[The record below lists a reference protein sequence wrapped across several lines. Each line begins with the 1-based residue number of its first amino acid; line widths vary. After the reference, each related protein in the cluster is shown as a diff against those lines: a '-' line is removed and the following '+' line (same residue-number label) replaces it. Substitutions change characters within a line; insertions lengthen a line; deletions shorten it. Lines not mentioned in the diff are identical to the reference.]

1 MKIFLEK
8 GKLIENEWNE
18 KNVKLNSLINDCINI
33 ENNIKDIK
41 MIKEKLTK
49 YISINL
55 EIKFNQ
61 EEDNVDSFIKTI
73 KSFGMIEIK
82 EDDINK
88 FIRIIKEKI
97 DDYKYENIKTKLVYD
112 DNKEG
117 QNYSNCHSKCNN
129 VPNTISLITTNNNK
143 NLGYLEVYQ

>member
-1 MKIFLEK
+1 
-8 GKLIENEWNE
+8 
-18 KNVKLNSLINDCINI
+18 
-33 ENNIKDIK
+33 
-41 MIKEKLTK
+41 MI
-49 YISINL
+49 
-55 EIKFNQ
+55 EIKKDDINKF
-61 EEDNVDSFIKTI
+61 E
-73 KSFGMIEIK
+73 MIEIK